1 MKATAP
7 VRVLVVDDSAY
18 IRKVISQMLSG
29 DSRIEVVGTAR
40 NGSDALSKVVE
51 LRPDVVTLDLIMPEM
66 DGVEFLRE
74 QMKRRRLPVIVV
86 SIASENGSMVVDA
99 IEAGALD
106 FVQKPTALAID
117 RVFEIQSDL
126 VQKVL
131 TAAAVEP
138 GRLPG
143 SAAVSAAVEAAFP
156 TSKPRG
162 LVDAVVIGI
171 STGGPQA
178 LTRIIPRLPGD
189 FPAPIALVLHM
200 PVGYTAL
207 FARRL
212 NEVSSLAVIEASE
225 GDEMLPGRV
234 LVAPA
239 GRHLTLTRLPDG
251 CVVSHLDLRPLD
263 ALHRPA
269 VDVLFQSA
277 AQVYGP
283 RLLGVV
289 MTGMGSDGT
298 AGCAWIK
305 AQGGTV
311 ITESEQSCVVY
322 GMPRSV
328 VEAGL
333 SDLAAPLDLMV
344 EAILAHS

>member
-1 MKATAP
+1 MQTNTP

-18 IRKVISQMLSG
+18 IRKVLVQMLSS
-29 DSRIEVVGTAR
+29 DPQIEVVGTAR
-40 NGSDALSKVVE
+40 NGTDALAKVVE
-51 LRPDVVTLDLIMPEM
+51 LRPDVVTLDLIMPEL
-66 DGVEFLRE
+66 DGVGFLRE

-99 IEAGALD
+99 MEAGALD
-106 FVQKPTALAID
+106 FVQKPTALASE
-117 RVFEIQSDL
+117 RVFEIQTDL
-126 VQKVL
+126 VHKVK

-143 SAAVSAAVEAAFP
+143 EVIPSAP
-156 TSKPRG
+156 PILTPRSSG
-162 LVDAVVIGI
+162 LVDAVVLGV

-178 LTRIIPRLPGD
+178 LTRLIPRLPKD
-189 FPAPIALVLHM
+189 FPVPIALVLHM
-200 PVGYTAL
+200 PMGYTAL
-207 FARRL
+207 FANRL
-212 NEVSSLAVIEASE
+212 NEISALEVIEAAE

-239 GRHLTLTRLPDG
+239 GHHLVLTRLNDG
-251 CVVSHLDLRPLD
+251 RVVSHLDMRPLD
-263 ALHRPA
+263 TLHRPA

-277 AQVYGP
+277 AGVYGA

-289 MTGMGSDGT
+289 MTGMGNDGT
-298 AGCAWIK
+298 AGSAWIK
-305 AQGGTV
+305 AQGGII
-311 ITESEQSCVVY
+311 ITESEESCVVY

-333 SDLAAPLDLMV
+333 SDVSAPLDQLADV
-344 EAILAHS
+344 IVAHS